1 LPYIEMISATLRL
14 AAVLA
19 TLVLLTS
26 FSLFALDQA
35 GGASQQ
41 AQAEVTSS
49 GAQIVGPALHGAGAE
64 TGVRA
69 RIDDA
74 NRALV
79 SPFQS
84 FAPGSADSW
93 ASRSF
98 ELACGLL
105 LYGLCLGVLA
115 RSTGL
120 ARRRRLG
127 GAPRIEPHF

>member
-1 LPYIEMISATLRL
+1 MVSATLRL

-19 TLVLLTS
+19 SLLLLTS

-79 SPFQS
+79 SPIEPY
-84 FAPGSADSW
+84 APGSADSW
-93 ASRSF
+93 AAHGF
-98 ELACGLL
+98 ELAGGLL
-105 LYGLCLGVLA
+105 LYGLGLGVLA
-115 RSTGL
+115 RSIGL
-120 ARRRRLG
+120 AHRRSAG
-127 GAPRIEPHF
+127 PPRTEPHF